1 LDARLAQVEAALAVA
16 QEAIA
21 SLASRVKRLEVSA
34 R

>member
-1 LDARLAQVEAALAVA
+1 LDARLAQVEAAVAVA

-21 SLASRVKRLEVSA
+21 SRSRVKRLEVSA